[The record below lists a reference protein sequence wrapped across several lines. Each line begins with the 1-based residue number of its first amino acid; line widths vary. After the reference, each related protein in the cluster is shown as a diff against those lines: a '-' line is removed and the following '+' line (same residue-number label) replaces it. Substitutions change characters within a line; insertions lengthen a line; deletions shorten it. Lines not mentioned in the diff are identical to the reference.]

1 MFRRLCVF
9 RGCLLWLIGSHP
21 FFFLNI
27 DGDRRDAYLGT
38 TQPVLLEM
46 LNILA
51 KMSDLEQ
58 SDLR

>member
-51 KMSDLEQ
+51 KMTV
-58 SDLR
+58 